1 MYCIIPCPSIMTK
14 ERSYNPLYG
23 LCVDIPH
30 VWCGCLARV
39 VRMLSTCGA
48 DGMHHMTHYR
58 AGIKK
63 LFGSLAERG
72 VWGIPFLCVRII
84 SRDLPYHFK
93 SWSPLFSSSVK
104 ATRKVSKHLTEE
116 PLFASWRR
124 TAILICSPSSGL
136 HKISSFLFFLSFCLK
151 MIIFAVSMYNIVLY

>member
-1 MYCIIPCPSIMTK
+1 MTK

-30 VWCGCLARV
+30 VWCGCLAHV
-39 VRMLSTCGA
+39 VRMVCTNGA

-58 AGIKK
+58 ARIKK
-63 LFGSLAERG
+63 LFSSLAERG

-104 ATRKVSKHLTEE
+104 ATRKVFKYLTEE
-116 PLFASWRR
+116 PLFASSRR
-124 TAILICSPSSGL
+124 IAILICSPSSVYTKSL
-136 HKISSFLFFLSFCLK
+136 LFCFFCHS
-151 MIIFAVSMYNIVLY
+151 V

>member
-1 MYCIIPCPSIMTK
+1 MTK

-63 LFGSLAERG
+63 LFSSLAERG

-84 SRDLPYHFK
+84 SRDLPYHSK
-93 SWSPLFSSSVK
+93 SWKPLV
-104 ATRKVSKHLTEE
+104 
-116 PLFASWRR
+116 
-124 TAILICSPSSGL
+124 
-136 HKISSFLFFLSFCLK
+136 FFFR
-151 MIIFAVSMYNIVLY
+151 